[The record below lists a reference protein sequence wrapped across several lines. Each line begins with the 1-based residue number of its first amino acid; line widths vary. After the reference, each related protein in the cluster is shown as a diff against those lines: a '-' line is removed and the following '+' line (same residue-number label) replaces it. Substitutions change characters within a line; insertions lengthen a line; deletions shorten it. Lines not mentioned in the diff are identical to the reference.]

1 MIKKRGK
8 ENSSKP
14 SAREYFS
21 YTIFHSSKNH
31 PRFSLCLSTKPTPNR
46 CPSALFHPVFFR
58 SPIRF
63 TLVVPSPFLFP
74 SPSIGQAVHPSPLSL
89 FFFSPGCSLSLS
101 PASENEK
108 TLAFFTCSS
117 TTKTPL
123 PPRSVSSWQRDGA
136 GGRDTKSRCFAK
148 ERKRDARDEIIT
160 RKGSHGRFVLIP
172 MRGNARY
179 AADNIPRNAFNA
191 GGTRMRWHT
200 V

>member
-1 MIKKRGK
+1 MLANTSRIL
-8 ENSSKP
+8 SSILRKTTLVSP
-14 SAREYFS
+14 SVSRRNPPLTVVLLLFS
-21 YTIFHSSKNH
+21 I
-31 PRFSLCLSTKPTPNR
+31 RF
-46 CPSALFHPVFFR
+46 FFR